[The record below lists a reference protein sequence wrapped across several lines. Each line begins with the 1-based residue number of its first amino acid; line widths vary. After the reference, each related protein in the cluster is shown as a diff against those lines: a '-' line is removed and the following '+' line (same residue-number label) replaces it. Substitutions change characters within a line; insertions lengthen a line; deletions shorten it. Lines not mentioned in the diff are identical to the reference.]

1 MRYNLT
7 DILKQAQEDSYT
19 ASLNGDGMEANILY
33 GIRIEK
39 ITHTGEINIHN
50 TTKGGD
56 FYSLVPEKDLEFFF
70 DGGWRYGVF
79 NLALSNYRSK
89 LDIIE
94 SKIRDEVNSRK
105 NAKHIQSLKAN
116 RERIM
121 QRFAKVSQKLNQIKE
136 I

>member
-1 MRYNLT
+1 MRYTLE
-7 DILKQAQEDSYT
+7 DILEQAQEDSYT
-19 ASLNGDGMEANILY
+19 ASLDGDGMEANILY

-39 ITHTGEINIHN
+39 IKHTGEINIHN

-56 FYSLVPEKDLEFFF
+56 FYSLVPKEDLKDFFER
-70 DGGWRYGVF
+70 GWRYGVF

-121 QRFAKVSQKLNQIKE
+121 QRFTKVSQKLNQLK
-136 I
+136 

>member
-1 MRYNLT
+1 MRYTLE
-7 DILKQAQEDSYT
+7 DILEQAQEDSYT
-19 ASLNGDGMEANILY
+19 ASLDGDGMEANILY

-39 ITHTGEINIHN
+39 IKHTGEIDMHDI
-50 TTKGGD
+50 TKGGD
-56 FYSLVPEKDLEFFF
+56 FYSLVPKEDLEDFFER
-70 DGGWRYGVF
+70 GWRYGVF

-121 QRFAKVSQKLNQIKE
+121 QRFTKVSQKLNLIK
-136 I
+136 